1 MLQARDVRVVLG
13 DAEVLRRVSLAVAPG
28 QVVAVV
34 GPNGAGKSTL
44 LNVLSGSLRPHAG
57 SVCMEDYPLATWT
70 PRALARRRAVLP
82 QHQELS
88 FAFRALEVVLLGRLP
103 HFDASSPETDLE
115 VARACLAVT
124 EAEHLAE
131 RIYTTLSGGERQRVQ
146 LARVLAQ
153 IHCTDSEQ
161 DLAGRYLLLDEPT
174 SCHGHAQQ
182 HAIIEVARR
191 AAERGAG
198 AVVILHDLDLA
209 ARYGDR
215 IVVLAGGRVLSE
227 GAPEK
232 VLTELTVRRAFGLSA
247 SVTPLPPRGA
257 SGNAQDPFFAVGR
270 VTSKRRGVR
279 SPPPGMGW
287 GLPVPRR

>member
-1 MLQARDVRVVLG
+1 M
-13 DAEVLRRVSLAVAPG
+13 
-28 QVVAVV
+28 
-34 GPNGAGKSTL
+34 
-44 LNVLSGSLRPHAG
+44 
-57 SVCMEDYPLATWT
+57 
-70 PRALARRRAVLP
+70 
-82 QHQELS
+82 
-88 FAFRALEVVLLGRLP
+88 
-103 HFDASSPETDLE
+103 
-115 VARACLAVT
+115 
-124 EAEHLAE
+124 
-131 RIYTTLSGGERQRVQ
+131 
-146 LARVLAQ
+146 LAQ
-153 IHCTDSEQ
+153 IHCTDSEH

-209 ARYGDR
+209 AMYGDR

-257 SGNAQDPFFAVGR
+257 SGNAQDPSFAVWA
-270 VTSKRRGVR
+270 SHFEASRGSLASSMGGTGVARLCPSMR
-279 SPPPGMGW
+279 SW
-287 GLPVPRR
+287 SLKAFH